1 MLVIR
6 RRAGE
11 SVFVGAD
18 IELSVLEITG
28 SQVKLGIRAPRE
40 VPVLRSEIWV
50 IAEQNRSAAQLAPDS
65 AIAQLRGR
73 LADQLRTVNPDE
85 GSGVPE

>member
-11 SVFVGAD
+11 SVFIGDDVEVS
-18 IELSVLEITG
+18 ILEIVG

-40 VPVLRSEIWV
+40 VPVLRSEIRV
-50 IAEQNRSAAQLAPDS
+50 TAEQNRAASQFAPTS
-65 AIAQLRGR
+65 AIDRLRDRFLGQPR
-73 LADQLRTVNPDE
+73 RSIQADENE
-85 GSGVPE
+85 APE